1 MAPAHQDF
9 YCDSVLSGRVPVT
22 IVAETDSV
30 LAFHHTSPAWETHI
44 VVIPKQ
50 HVRSLV
56 DAESTLVAELF
67 QTVVRII
74 KEQKFDQSNFKVVT
88 NGGTYQSTEHLHVHL
103 VSGRPLNPDNPFQ
116 AGELML

>member
-9 YCDSVLSGRVPVT
+9 YCDSVLNGRVPVT
-22 IVAETDSV
+22 LVAETDRV

-56 DAESTLVAELF
+56 DADSALVAELF
-67 QTVVRII
+67 QIVVQII
-74 KEQKFDQSNFKVVT
+74 KERKFDQSSFKVVT

-103 VSGRPLNPDNPFQ
+103 VSGRPLNPDDPFQ
-116 AGELML
+116 ARELLL

>member
-22 IVAETDSV
+22 LVAETDRV

-56 DAESTLVAELF
+56 DADATLVAELF

-74 KEQKFDQSNFKVVT
+74 KEQRFDDSNFKVVT
-88 NGGTYQSTEHLHVHL
+88 NGGAYQSTQHLHIHL
-103 VSGRPLNPDNPFQ
+103 VSGRPLNPKDPFQ
-116 AGELML
+116 AQELVL